1 MGQKE
6 AFRPEICT
14 DLGPETLKH
23 LLLFQLLLL
32 LHSLTCNDIDVR
44 VEVLAEAHS

>member
-1 MGQKE
+1 MVQRE
-6 AFRPEICT
+6 AF
-14 DLGPETLKH
+14 GPETLKH

-32 LHSLTCNDIDVR
+32 LHSLTCNDVDVR